1 MPAPALD
8 SHHDLLK
15 LVRSAFAELNNIP
28 ASRTVFQRNGNLF
41 FHTPAQKATSYKQT
55 KNRKLMAFMIFAI
68 FMVTINGVL
77 SKSRRP
83 ISEMEI
89 WEKKNKCYA
98 DIESGLWGEKCKTSM
113 VAKENCALQ
122 CLSPVCYELI
132 YESDPGLSWREF
144 GRHQRFLQLLVSYAS
159 LLLTQRV
166 RAAEMIARLGYAD

>member
-8 SHHDLLK
+8 SHHDLPK
-15 LVRSAFAELNNIP
+15 LVRSALAELNNIP
-28 ASRTVFQRNGNLF
+28 ASRTVVQRNGNLF
-41 FHTPAQKATSYKQT
+41 FHTTAQKASSYKQT

-68 FMVTINGVL
+68 FMLTINGVL

-122 CLSPVCYELI
+122 CLSPVCFELI
-132 YESDPGLSWREF
+132 YESDPLEEGEKDTVRSQEYKYCM
-144 GRHQRFLQLLVSYAS
+144 HKVSLGES
-159 LLLTQRV
+159 LDGIR
-166 RAAEMIARLGYAD
+166 GSFSF

>member
-1 MPAPALD
+1 MPAPPPATESSSSPALD
-8 SHHDLLK
+8 SHHDLPK
-15 LVRSAFAELNNIP
+15 LVRSALAELNNIP
-28 ASRTVFQRNGNLF
+28 ASRRNGNLF
-41 FHTPAQKATSYKQT
+41 FHTTAQKASSYKQT

-68 FMVTINGVL
+68 FMLTINGVL

-122 CLSPVCYELI
+122 CLSPVCFELI
-132 YESDPGLSWREF
+132 YESDPLEEGEKDTVRSQEYKYCM
-144 GRHQRFLQLLVSYAS
+144 HKVSLGES
-159 LLLTQRV
+159 LDGIR
-166 RAAEMIARLGYAD
+166 GSFSF